1 MVLVTLEE
9 FRKLYVDLKD
19 GPCYGVDVTYILSA

>member
-19 GPCYGVDVTYILSA
+19 GPCYGGDVTYILSS